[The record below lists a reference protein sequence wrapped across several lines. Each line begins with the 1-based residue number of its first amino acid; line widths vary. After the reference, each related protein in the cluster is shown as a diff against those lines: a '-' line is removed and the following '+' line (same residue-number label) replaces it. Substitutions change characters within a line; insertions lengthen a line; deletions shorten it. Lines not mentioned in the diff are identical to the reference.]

1 MFIDIASRR
10 FIRRAFGL
18 MIRYSSQGRCQLL
31 TLTYPEAEGLRFPG
45 GTVESGEAPIE
56 CVYRGIERE
65 STITRA
71 DLTLVRTLGV
81 TRYFKES
88 QRANIER
95 HDFLLTVTKAMPD
108 QWEHAIDTRDGQ
120 MILTY
125 RWIEVSEI
133 SQINREFSTH
143 VTDQHLP
150 EIFTQVR

>member
-18 MIRYSSQGRCQLL
+18 IIRHTSGGRCQLL
-31 TLTYPEAEGLRFPG
+31 TLTYPDAEGLRFPG

-56 CVYRGIERE
+56 CVYREIERE
-65 STITRA
+65 STIARA

-81 TRYFKES
+81 TRYFKEN

-95 HDFLLTVTKAMPD
+95 HDFLLTVTKPTPD
-108 QWEHAIDTRDGQ
+108 QWEHPINSGDGQ
-120 MILTY
+120 TLLTY
-125 RWIEVSEI
+125 RWIDASEI
-133 SQINREFSTH
+133 QQINREFSTH

-150 EIFTQVR
+150 EVFAQVR